1 MNDAVFLFGELFVRL
16 VLSDPEGGQILAD
29 NITAVLGALREIK
42 AYHDAGI
49 SDAARDY
56 CAGLSDRVKI
66 GLIWLLCDK
75 DPEALNYLGVT
86 E

>member
-1 MNDAVFLFGELFVRL
+1 MNNAVFLFGEPFVRL

-29 NITAVLGALREIK
+29 NFDAVGAVIRAIGVF
-42 AYHDAGI
+42 HDRGI
-49 SDAARDY
+49 DDAAREY

-75 DPEALNYLGVT
+75 GPGALKYIGET

>member
-29 NITAVLGALREIK
+29 NVDAVEAVIRAIRVF
-42 AYHDAGI
+42 HDRGI
-49 SDAARDY
+49 DDAARDY

>member
-1 MNDAVFLFGELFVRL
+1 MNDAVFLFGETFVGL
-16 VLSDPEGGQILAD
+16 ALANPEGVQILAD
-29 NITAVLGALREIK
+29 NITAVLGALREVK
-42 AYHDAGI
+42 AYHAAGI

-75 DPEALNYLGVT
+75 SPEALNYLGVT

>member
-1 MNDAVFLFGELFVRL
+1 MNDAMILFGEPFVRL
-16 VLSDPEGGQILAD
+16 ALADPDRGRILAD
-29 NITAVLGALREIK
+29 NITAVLGALREVK
-42 AYHDAGI
+42 AYHAAGI
-49 SDAARDY
+49 SDAAREY

-75 DPEALNYLGVT
+75 GPEALNYLGVT

>member
-1 MNDAVFLFGELFVRL
+1 MNNAVFLFGEHFVGL
-16 VLSDPEGGQILAD
+16 ALAYPEGGRILAD
-29 NITAVLGALREIK
+29 NFDAVK
-42 AYHDAGI
+42 AVTDAIRVFHDRGI
-49 SDAARDY
+49 DDAARDY

-75 DPEALNYLGVT
+75 SPEALNYLGVT